1 MTNANAVSQAQAPI
15 PGLGDLARNWGWL
28 LAQGILLVV
37 LGTIG
42 LGMTIWLT
50 LASVFIF
57 GVFLVIGGGVQI
69 FQTFT
74 CRGWGSILWH
84 GVIAVL
90 YVLAGFS
97 VMADPLAASTL
108 FTLLLAGA
116 LVGIGL
122 MRLIMAFQW
131 RGAKNWFWPL
141 IGGIAAVVLGFMILA
156 RWPVSGL
163 WVIGLFVAIEMIFG
177 GWTSIFIALGAREMG
192 RLPPPRARGEGEAHD
207 THFGNHKT

>member
-1 MTNANAVSQAQAPI
+1 MTNDNALSQALAPI
-15 PGLGDLARNWGWL
+15 PVLGDLVHNWGWL

-69 FQTFT
+69 FQTFK
-74 CRGWGSILWH
+74 CKGWESILWH
-84 GVIAVL
+84 ALIAVL
-90 YVLAGFS
+90 YLLAGLS
-97 VMADPLAASTL
+97 IMSDPAAASTL

-116 LVGIGL
+116 LVGIGFV
-122 MRLIMAFQW
+122 RLIMAFQL
-131 RGAKNWFWPL
+131 RGARNWFWLL
-141 IGGIAAVVLGFMILA
+141 IGGIAAIVLGVMILA

-177 GWTSIFIALGAREMG
+177 GWSYIFIALAAKEVG
-192 RLPPPRARGEGEAHD
+192 RKNAPTA
-207 THFGNHKT
+207 

>member
-1 MTNANAVSQAQAPI
+1 MSNGTASSPAMTPAPE
-15 PGLGDLARNWGWL
+15 LGDLTHNWGWL

-50 LASVFIF
+50 LASVFFF
-57 GVFLVIGGGVQI
+57 GVLLVIGGGVQI
-69 FQTFT
+69 FQTFK

-84 GVIAVL
+84 GLIAVL

-97 VMADPLAASTL
+97 VMTDPLAASTL
-108 FTLLLAGA
+108 FTLFLAGA
-116 LVGIGL
+116 LVGIGV
-122 MRLIMAFQW
+122 MRLIIAFQL

-141 IGGIAAVVLGFMILA
+141 IGGIAAIFLGIMILA

-177 GWTSIFIALGAREMG
+177 GWTYIFIALGARAMG
-192 RLPPPRARGEGEAHD
+192 RL
-207 THFGNHKT
+207 KTPAAA

>member
-1 MTNANAVSQAQAPI
+1 MSNGTASPPAMLPTPVW
-15 PGLGDLARNWGWL
+15 GDLAHNWGWL

-50 LASVFIF
+50 LASVFFF
-57 GVFLVIGGGVQI
+57 GVLLVIGGGVQI
-69 FQTFT
+69 FQTFK

-84 GVIAVL
+84 GLIAVL
-90 YVLAGFS
+90 YVLAGIS
-97 VMADPLAASTL
+97 IMADPLAASTL

-116 LVGIGL
+116 LVGIGV

-141 IGGIAAVVLGFMILA
+141 IGGIAALVLGFMILA

-177 GWTSIFIALGAREMG
+177 GWTYVFIALGAREAAKNS
-192 RLPPPRARGEGEAHD
+192 PTAA
-207 THFGNHKT
+207 

>member
-1 MTNANAVSQAQAPI
+1 MSHGTALPPAMGPT
-15 PGLGDLARNWGWL
+15 PEWGDLAHNWGWL

-69 FQTFT
+69 FQTFK
-74 CRGWGSILWH
+74 CRGWRSILWH
-84 GVIAVL
+84 GLIAVF

-97 VMADPLAASTL
+97 IMADPLAASTL

-116 LVGIGL
+116 LVGIGV
-122 MRLIMAFQW
+122 MRLVIAFQM

-141 IGGIAAVVLGFMILA
+141 IGGIAAIFLGLMILA

-177 GWTSIFIALGAREMG
+177 GWAYIFIALGARAMG
-192 RLPPPRARGEGEAHD
+192 KLEPPTAA
-207 THFGNHKT
+207 

>member
-1 MTNANAVSQAQAPI
+1 MSNGTASSPAMGPTPQW
-15 PGLGDLARNWGWL
+15 GDLAHNWGWL

-69 FQTFT
+69 FQTFK
-74 CRGWGSILWH
+74 CRGWRSILGH
-84 GVIAVL
+84 GLIAVF
-90 YVLAGFS
+90 YVLAGCS
-97 VMADPLAASTL
+97 IMADPLAASTL

-116 LVGIGL
+116 LVGIGV
-122 MRLIMAFQW
+122 MRLIIAFQM

-141 IGGIAAVVLGFMILA
+141 IGGIAALFLGFMILA

-177 GWTSIFIALGAREMG
+177 GWAYIFIALGAKEVG
-192 RLPPPRARGEGEAHD
+192 RKNAP
-207 THFGNHKT
+207 TT

>member
-1 MTNANAVSQAQAPI
+1 MTNDDAVSQALAPI
-15 PGLGDLARNWGWL
+15 PVLGDLAHNWGWL
-28 LAQGILLVV
+28 LAQGILLVL

-69 FQTFT
+69 FQTFK

-84 GVIAVL
+84 GLIAVF

-97 VMADPLAASTL
+97 IMADPLAASTL

-116 LVGIGL
+116 LVGIGV
-122 MRLIMAFQW
+122 MRLIMAFQL

-141 IGGIAAVVLGFMILA
+141 IGGVAAIFLGVMILA

-177 GWTSIFIALGAREMG
+177 GWAYIFIALGAKEVG
-192 RLPPPRARGEGEAHD
+192 RNNAP
-207 THFGNHKT
+207 TT

>member
-1 MTNANAVSQAQAPI
+1 MSNGTALPQATAPV
-15 PGLGDLARNWGWL
+15 PVLGDLIHNWGWL

-69 FQTFT
+69 FQTFK
-74 CRGWGSILWH
+74 CKGWGSILWH
-84 GVIAVL
+84 GLIAVL
-90 YVLAGFS
+90 YVLAGLS
-97 VMADPLAASTL
+97 IMTDPLAASTL

-116 LVGIGL
+116 LVGIGVV
-122 MRLIMAFQW
+122 RLIMAFQL
-131 RGAKNWFWPL
+131 RGVKNWGWPL
-141 IGGIAAVVLGFMILA
+141 IGGIAAIALGFMILA

-177 GWTSIFIALGAREMG
+177 GWSYIFIALGAKEFG
-192 RLPPPRARGEGEAHD
+192 RQNAPTA
-207 THFGNHKT
+207 

>member
-1 MTNANAVSQAQAPI
+1 MGNGTASSQAIASI
-15 PGLGDLARNWGWL
+15 PVLGDLIHNWGWL

-69 FQTFT
+69 FQTFK
-74 CRGWGSILWH
+74 CKGWESILWH
-84 GVIAVL
+84 ALIAVL
-90 YVLAGFS
+90 YVLAGLNI
-97 VMADPLAASTL
+97 MADPLAASTL

-116 LVGIGL
+116 LVGIGVV
-122 MRLIMAFQW
+122 RLIMAFQL
-131 RGAKNWFWPL
+131 RGVKNWGWPL
-141 IGGIAAVVLGFMILA
+141 IGGIAAMVLGFMILA

-163 WVIGLFVAIEMIFG
+163 WVIGLFVAIEMIFS
-177 GWTSIFIALGAREMG
+177 GWSYIFIALGAKEMG
-192 RLPPPRARGEGEAHD
+192 KQTAGATRSSG
-207 THFGNHKT
+207 

>member
-1 MTNANAVSQAQAPI
+1 MMSNGTVSYPGMASI
-15 PGLGDLARNWGWL
+15 PVWGDLAHNWGWL

-57 GVFLVIGGGVQI
+57 GVFLIIGGGVQI
-69 FQTFT
+69 FQTFK

-84 GVIAVL
+84 GLIAVL
-90 YVLAGFS
+90 YVLAGIS
-97 VMADPLAASTL
+97 IMADPLAASAL

-116 LVGIGL
+116 LVGIGVV
-122 MRLIMAFQW
+122 RLIMALQL
-131 RGAKNWFWPL
+131 RGVKNWFWPL
-141 IGGIAAVVLGFMILA
+141 IAGIAAIFLGVMILA

-177 GWTSIFIALGAREMG
+177 GWAYIIIALGAREVG
-192 RLPPPRARGEGEAHD
+192 QLTPPTA
-207 THFGNHKT
+207 T

>member
-1 MTNANAVSQAQAPI
+1 MTNDNAVSQALAPI
-15 PGLGDLARNWGWL
+15 PVLGDLAHNWGWL

-69 FQTFT
+69 FQTFK
-74 CRGWGSILWH
+74 CRGWVSILWH
-84 GVIAVL
+84 GLIAVL
-90 YVLAGFS
+90 YVIAGLS
-97 VMADPLAASTL
+97 IMADPLAASTL

-116 LVGIGL
+116 LVGIGV
-122 MRLIMAFQW
+122 MRLIMAFQL

-141 IGGIAAVVLGFMILA
+141 IGGIAAIFLGVMILA

-177 GWTSIFIALGAREMG
+177 GWSYIFIALAAKEMG
-192 RLPPPRARGEGEAHD
+192 QP
-207 THFGNHKT
+207 KTPTAT

>member
-1 MTNANAVSQAQAPI
+1 MSNGTASSPTMK
-15 PGLGDLARNWGWL
+15 PTPEWGDLAHNWGWL

-37 LGTIG
+37 LGTVG

-57 GVFLVIGGGVQI
+57 GVFLVFGGGVQI
-69 FQTFT
+69 FQTFK
-74 CRGWGSILWH
+74 CRGWRSILGH
-84 GVIAVL
+84 GLIAVF

-97 VMADPLAASTL
+97 IMADPLAASTL

-116 LVGIGL
+116 LVGIGV
-122 MRLIMAFQW
+122 MRLIMAFQM
-131 RGAKNWFWPL
+131 RGHKNWFWPL
-141 IGGIAAVVLGFMILA
+141 IGGIAALFLGIMILA

-177 GWTSIFIALGAREMG
+177 GWAYIFIALGAKEVG
-192 RLPPPRARGEGEAHD
+192 RKNAP
-207 THFGNHKT
+207 TT

>member
-1 MTNANAVSQAQAPI
+1 MSNGTASSPALLPTPVW
-15 PGLGDLARNWGWL
+15 GDLAHNWGWL

-69 FQTFT
+69 FQTFK

-84 GVIAVL
+84 GLIAVL

-97 VMADPLAASTL
+97 IMADPLAASTL

-116 LVGIGL
+116 LVGIGV
-122 MRLIMAFQW
+122 MRLIMAFQL
-131 RGAKNWFWPL
+131 RGVKNWGWPL
-141 IGGIAAVVLGFMILA
+141 IGGIAAMVLGVMILA

-177 GWTSIFIALGAREMG
+177 GWSYIFIALGAKEMG
-192 RLPPPRARGEGEAHD
+192 RL
-207 THFGNHKT
+207 KTPTAT

>member
-1 MTNANAVSQAQAPI
+1 MTNDTASPQSMALMPVW
-15 PGLGDLARNWGWL
+15 GDLVHNWGWL

-57 GVFLVIGGGVQI
+57 GVFLFIGGGVQI
-69 FQTFT
+69 FQTFK

-84 GVIAVL
+84 GLIAVL
-90 YVLAGFS
+90 YVLAGIS
-97 VMADPLAASTL
+97 IMADPLAASAL

-116 LVGIGL
+116 LLGIGVVRL
-122 MRLIMAFQW
+122 MMAFQL
-131 RGAKNWFWPL
+131 RGAKTWFWPL
-141 IGGIAAVVLGFMILA
+141 IGGIAAMVLGFMILA

-177 GWTSIFIALGAREMG
+177 GWAYIFIALGAKEVG
-192 RLPPPRARGEGEAHD
+192 RKNAPTA
-207 THFGNHKT
+207 